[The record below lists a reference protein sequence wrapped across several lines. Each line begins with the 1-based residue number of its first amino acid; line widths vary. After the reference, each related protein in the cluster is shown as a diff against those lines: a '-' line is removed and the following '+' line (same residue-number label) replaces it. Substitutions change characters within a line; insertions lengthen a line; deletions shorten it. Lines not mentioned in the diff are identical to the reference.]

1 MKNFVRITSILNPTD
16 SIKRCTQLIVTTGK
30 RALPVIEDSKLIGI
44 VSETDTILKT
54 DFGNILIANVMV
66 NAITIKDDAM
76 LDNALAKMIRYNISR
91 LPVINS
97 NGILIGVINPLDRA
111 KIIAIPREEL
121 QKILELAL
129 LCQLSDKF
137 H

>member
-111 KIIAIPREEL
+111 KIIAIPRERIA
-121 QKILELAL
+121 KDSRTSSIVSAVR
-129 LCQLSDKF
+129 
-137 H
+137 